1 MRLLR
6 QAVFRRRALLQRTL
20 PEAGG
25 SGGTARLQDPDP
37 FLDLHSGGGGAGAD
51 GRGASGGSE
60 ARSRIFPAG
69 AGGVGLRAGSGG
81 VPERAAQPQ
90 CRGADLRRRAV
101 HAGDLMHDPLALIF
115 LFKEV
120 GEDPGPVFPGAE
132 ACNLAGQVAV
142 QDVFRLGLQEDGDA
156 QELILDPAAAEKP
169 LF

>member
-1 MRLLR
+1 MAFTQKASMKGISKSKVKLLSFIVKR
-6 QAVFRRRALLQRTL
+6 ILLMLEFRWFIRKSVCTKSYLSQKIYLWAIYRY
-20 PEAGG
+20 
-25 SGGTARLQDPDP
+25 
-37 FLDLHSGGGGAGAD
+37 
-51 GRGASGGSE
+51 
-60 ARSRIFPAG
+60 
-69 AGGVGLRAGSGG
+69 
-81 VPERAAQPQ
+81 
-90 CRGADLRRRAV
+90 
-101 HAGDLMHDPLALIF
+101 PLALIF